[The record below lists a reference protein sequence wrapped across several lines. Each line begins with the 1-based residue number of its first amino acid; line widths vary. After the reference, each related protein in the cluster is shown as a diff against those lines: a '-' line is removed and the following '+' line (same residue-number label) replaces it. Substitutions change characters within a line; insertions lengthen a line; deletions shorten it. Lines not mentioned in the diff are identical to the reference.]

1 MTRFFKSIK
10 FKLTFWYS
18 SILLFFCAI
27 FVFVF
32 NFLISGYFNRQFS
45 NEPFAQVIVERQVPQ
60 RLRNLSQENMDLI
73 EDSRNQDLQTIREL
87 SILSFIPLLALSFGG
102 GYLIADRMLRP
113 LKDLND
119 DIERITADNLLVKI
133 KYEDTGDE
141 ISELIENFNNMIS
154 RLKSSFDSQKQ
165 FVENASHELKT
176 PLSIIK
182 LNLEA
187 LYSKKKLSKRE
198 KDKYVV
204 NIKKSID
211 LMNKLME
218 DLLLLSSVE
227 QNISKSSINLC
238 KVVDSCVE
246 DIGVIAKDKSIKID
260 YKCGSKVK
268 ILGNSTLVERSIMN
282 ILENAVRY
290 SPADSEVVVR
300 VKKEDGSG
308 IVSISDSGP
317 GIPIKHKKR
326 IFERFYRVDK
336 SRSKETGGV
345 GLGLSIVKEIVEKHD
360 GSISVKSSKKGSTFV
375 LKFPVIKK

>member
-1 MTRFFKSIK
+1 
-10 FKLTFWYS
+10 
-18 SILLFFCAI
+18 
-27 FVFVF
+27 
-32 NFLISGYFNRQFS
+32 
-45 NEPFAQVIVERQVPQ
+45 
-60 RLRNLSQENMDLI
+60 
-73 EDSRNQDLQTIREL
+73 
-87 SILSFIPLLALSFGG
+87 
-102 GYLIADRMLRP
+102 
-113 LKDLND
+113 
-119 DIERITADNLLVKI
+119 
-133 KYEDTGDE
+133 
-141 ISELIENFNNMIS
+141 
-154 RLKSSFDSQKQ
+154 
-165 FVENASHELKT
+165 VENASHELKT